1 MSAARE
7 AVARFEATA
16 EVTQRAIEGV
26 GDDHWSLPSTCEGWS
41 VEDLV
46 RHLVEGNERLAASL
60 HAGSDAVPSGDQEST
75 WAERHR
81 ASTAAVAAGLRQPGV
96 LDRPVTVPAG
106 TMPGHAVAGLRTVES
121 LVHAWD
127 IATSTRQ
134 PLDVP
139 DDVVDYVDGV
149 TRQLLERVPPDRRPF
164 KEPTTPPSGA
174 TPLDRLAALLGRQ
187 VPGTR

>member
-1 MSAARE
+1 
-7 AVARFEATA
+7 
-16 EVTQRAIEGV
+16 
-26 GDDHWSLPSTCEGWS
+26 
-41 VEDLV
+41 
-46 RHLVEGNERLAASL
+46 
-60 HAGSDAVPSGDQEST
+60 
-75 WAERHR
+75 
-81 ASTAAVAAGLRQPGV
+81 
-96 LDRPVTVPAG
+96 
-106 TMPGHAVAGLRTVES
+106 MPGHAVAGLRTVES

-164 KEPTTPPSGA
+164 KEPTAPPSGA